1 MENNDYISIS
11 SGIWQVG
18 LRHTWLTQLRS
29 LLTTKKILS
38 NVIRVSLYTIMFSF
52 TPLLS
57 QQSQV
62 DLILSSDIPLSKD
75 ELVQIKN
82 KITQEKIGNTPT
94 WIYID
99 DKMYLIEKRVT
110 TLENRIDNKS
120 KRKNK
125 RSYKS
130 KDKHQT

>member
-1 MENNDYISIS
+1 
-11 SGIWQVG
+11 
-18 LRHTWLTQLRS
+18 
-29 LLTTKKILS
+29 
-38 NVIRVSLYTIMFSF
+38 MFSF
-52 TPLLS
+52 NPLHS
-57 QQSQV
+57 QQSQD
-62 DLILSSDIPLSKD
+62 DLILSSDIPLSKE

-110 TLENRIDNKS
+110 ILENSIDKES
-120 KRKNK
+120 ERKNK

-130 KDKHQT
+130 QAKHQT

>member
-1 MENNDYISIS
+1 
-11 SGIWQVG
+11 
-18 LRHTWLTQLRS
+18 
-29 LLTTKKILS
+29 
-38 NVIRVSLYTIMFSF
+38 MFSF

>member
-1 MENNDYISIS
+1 
-11 SGIWQVG
+11 
-18 LRHTWLTQLRS
+18 
-29 LLTTKKILS
+29 
-38 NVIRVSLYTIMFSF
+38 MFSF
-52 TPLLS
+52 NPLLS

-110 TLENRIDNKS
+110 ILENQIDNKS
-120 KRKNK
+120 KRKDK
-125 RSYKS
+125 SYNS
-130 KDKHQT
+130 QVKHQT

>member
-1 MENNDYISIS
+1 
-11 SGIWQVG
+11 
-18 LRHTWLTQLRS
+18 
-29 LLTTKKILS
+29 
-38 NVIRVSLYTIMFSF
+38 MFSF
-52 TPLLS
+52 NPLHS
-57 QQSQV
+57 QQSKY

-110 TLENRIDNKS
+110 TLENSIDKES
-120 KRKNK
+120 KRKDK

-130 KDKHQT
+130 IFKHKT

>member
-1 MENNDYISIS
+1 
-11 SGIWQVG
+11 
-18 LRHTWLTQLRS
+18 
-29 LLTTKKILS
+29 
-38 NVIRVSLYTIMFSF
+38 MFSF

-110 TLENRIDNKS
+110 ILENQIDKES
-120 KRKNK
+120 ERKNK

-130 KDKHQT
+130 IFKHKT